1 MCFFF
6 SNQLTA
12 LQSPKDSCQLH
23 SSTLPVLR
31 CTSSGRPVGRFFL
44 FCFLAGGSRD
54 PTRRRSTQSMED
66 GRGGEGGKG
75 QTLGGSRKLVCFETG
90 VF

>member
-1 MCFFF
+1 MFFF

-12 LQSPKDSCQLH
+12 LQNPKDSCQLH
-23 SSTLPVLR
+23 TSTLPVLR

-44 FCFLAGGSRD
+44 FCFLAGASRN
-54 PTRRRSTQSMED
+54 PTRRRSTQALED
-66 GRGGEGGKG
+66 GRERGGKG
-75 QTLGGSRKLVCFETG
+75 QTLGGSRKLVCFETAFR